1 MAYDYN
7 KSKQMY
13 QSMTK
18 EQQQQFVN
26 QNKNDANFKQF
37 MSDYMNDIN
46 GKNQTNTQSN
56 FNNWQKNLP
65 EMPTEMA
72 VPSWEEQ
79 KPLNQE
85 TPTVQKTENQT
96 YWKTEF
102 DKNEK
107 LDESMFNEAPWKITV
122 KEWTAQQTGKPD
134 YQLSSEARLNEMKGN
149 LDQYFK
155 DSPRMFS
162 DRQTFNKVFEYNNR
176 ESEAQRQ
183 LLDSYRKRKEDMDKA
198 SQYTSW
204 EAIGNWIK
212 NSEITTDQLNLIK
225 EYNPEA
231 YQKWQEQQE
240 DEIMKRIVNDI
251 VPPLLEEISQ
261 NMINMMNNLWIQPQD
276 AEDIEWVYNET
287 MDRTQAW
294 QTMDDAN
301 RTVKQ
306 IEEVNNKRTA
316 IMNRYAASTWWTVS
330 DALAAARMQKA
341 LAPYDTQLQ
350 WLQYQYQ
357 DYANLF
363 SQKQAA
369 AYQAAAVR
377 QMQAQENQRVWNQRL
392 TALWFA
398 QTAMSYRTPE
408 QQAQLRLQEQ
418 QAQNE
423 MQLLQQSRL
432 NDLNLYNKYATS
444 KLENQLQSE
453 LTDLSVKDPTQLRAN
468 LNNVLSDYYK
478 NYWDIIQRPQS
489 QVIDDVLA
497 YAEEHGVSVAEA
509 LRENFIKPLQN
520 KKEYKN
526 MIATNY
532 AAPNSTTNVWYTKMT
547 INWKDYL
554 IQWNSIIDPASMWI
568 GVGNS
573 DAKPYNIVSP
583 EVMEAWVDYIMANT
597 QQGQSYGQCGKFV
610 NDYLVNIWAT
620 ASNNRYFG
628 NEDVWTRENRC
639 NQQFAT
645 KWAIAVF
652 NYDLKS
658 SDWINHW
665 HVAVVTKTYDDW
677 SFDVVESNYPS
688 WQTVNKRHVSANDA
702 HCLWFIN
709 PSLWASSTQWYN
721 AQDPYSWVS
730 GYTST
735 GKEINAGWW
744 ITSLESSFNRWE
756 KLTDTQRKSIE
767 TSYWISTDQFN
778 EQMWRYM
785 DYVETKQMVDSIL
798 DVKARAMKLKE
809 WAMDSEN
816 DNLKWSM
823 DLSIA
828 EKWYAN
834 FRQNVFTTDD
844 TIERIQKGKA
854 LYDNLM
860 SNAGFQKYLDM
871 KNNWAQFW
879 IMTDS
884 EWNKVDSSVAPLKW
898 EQKDDLFLE
907 NLNDMINWYDEVL
920 KALWYDVS
928 STPTP
933 QKNNQ
938 TPDMSSMQNSSTWSL
953 AWNVT
958 HQSWLLSK
966 YVNGHR
972 EFSYDWWLTWIV
984 VD

>member
-85 TPTVQKTENQT
+85 TPTVQKTENQN
-96 YWKTEF
+96 YNF
-102 DKNEK
+102 DPNET
-107 LDESMFNEAPWKITV
+107 LDESMFKESDGKIRV
-122 KEWTAQQTGKPD
+122 QEWTAKETWMPD
-134 YQLSSEARLNEMKGN
+134 YTLDSDARTKEITDNLNAYWQTNRE
-149 LDQYFK
+149 Y
-155 DSPRMFS
+155 FS
-162 DRQTFNKVFEYNNR
+162 DRNTYNNMFHYNER
-176 ESEAQRQ
+176 SDTQKAV
-183 LLDSYRKRKEDMDKA
+183 LDSYWKKKEDMDNA
-198 SQYTSW
+198 SKYNTW
-204 EAIGNWIK
+204 DAISNWM
-212 NSEITTDQLNLIK
+212 NNAEITTDQLNYIK
-225 EYNPEA
+225 EMSPEA
-231 YQKWQEQQE
+231 YREWQQKQL
-240 DEIMKRIVNDI
+240 DDINLRIANMATPAD
-251 VPPLLEEISQ
+251 PTTNAELFNSLLEKLNLDPWDPYQIYDNWYGMCERLGVFSDSEKLRSYQ
-261 NMINMMNNLWIQPQD
+261 NQLD
-276 AEDIEWVYNET
+276 
-287 MDRTQAW
+287 
-294 QTMDDAN
+294 
-301 RTVKQ
+301 
-306 IEEVNNKRTA
+306 VNHSKMES
-316 IMNRYAASTWWTVS
+316 IMGRYSASTGWAVS
-330 DALAAARMQKA
+330 DALAAARMNKA
-341 LAPYDTQLQ
+341 LAPYQQREVDLQ
-350 WLQYQYQ
+350 NSYTTLLNGRNSNLAI
-357 DYANLF
+357 ANQSANVLV
-363 SQKQAA
+363 QQAA
-369 AYQAAAVR
+369 
-377 QMQAQENQRVWNQRL
+377 EDQRVWNQRL
-392 TALWFA
+392 QWLNFSM
-398 QTAMSYRTPE
+398 QTAQFRTPE

-418 QAQNE
+418 QISNN
-423 MQLLQQSRL
+423 MSLLQTSQT

-610 NDYLVNIWAT
+610 NDYLVSIWAT

-834 FRQNVFTTDD
+834 WIQNVFTTDD

-938 TPDMSSMQNSSTWSL
+938 TPDMSSMQNSSTWSQ